1 MWLVATYGEEGC
13 SLVFLQPEVR
23 RRSPRRMCVCDAFF
37 ATALAGEQRACMYT
51 AAGWFLGR
59 REARGDRFG
68 KDNFGCIGLACRPCS
83 AVARRAAPRRFMR
96 WSSPEAPILQFELSR
111 CTLDAGRADFSR
123 DRRMQSGFF
132 RRISPSSRDCSF
144 RREECSRKRAA
155 SREAPASACPAPAAK
170 ACYLAL
176 L

>member
-1 MWLVATYGEEGC
+1 MLAI
-13 SLVFLQPEVR
+13 
-23 RRSPRRMCVCDAFF
+23 
-37 ATALAGEQRACMYT
+37 ALAGEQRACMYT

-132 RRISPSSRDCSF
+132 DESPLALATAPSAG
-144 RREECSRKRAA
+144 EECSRKRAA

-170 ACYLAL
+170 ACCLAL

>member
-1 MWLVATYGEEGC
+1 MQL
-13 SLVFLQPEVR
+13 
-23 RRSPRRMCVCDAFF
+23 F
-37 ATALAGEQRACMYT
+37 AIALAGEQRACMHT

-68 KDNFGCIGLACRPCS
+68 KDNFGCIGLGVQPMLSSGGNAPR
-83 AVARRAAPRRFMR
+83 PRRFMR
-96 WSSPEAPILQFELSR
+96 WSSPEAPILQFELLR

-123 DRRMQSGFF
+123 DACRAGFF
-132 RRISPSSRDCSF
+132 DESPLALATAPSAG
-144 RREECSRKRAA
+144 EECSRKRAA

-170 ACYLAL
+170 ACCLAL

>member
-1 MWLVATYGEEGC
+1 MLAI
-13 SLVFLQPEVR
+13 
-23 RRSPRRMCVCDAFF
+23 
-37 ATALAGEQRACMYT
+37 ALAGEQRACMYT

-68 KDNFGCIGLACRPCS
+68 KDNFGCIGLGVQAMLSSGGDAPRQEDLCAGARPRHPSCNLSCCVAPWMLGEQISAAIDACR
-83 AVARRAAPRRFMR
+83 A
-96 WSSPEAPILQFELSR
+96 
-111 CTLDAGRADFSR
+111 
-123 DRRMQSGFF
+123 GFF
-132 RRISPSSRDCSF
+132 DESPLALATAPSAG
-144 RREECSRKRAA
+144 EECSRKRAA